1 MDDEVIWAE
10 FRYEMLPAS
19 CYYCGIISHVE
30 KFCHN
35 KMEDSRKER
44 VREGEYG
51 EWMRANLLNVG
62 KNGENVLGLARTESE
77 KILRGH
83 RLRKNG
89 EEELREEARR
99 TGRVPK
105 KGDSSRIEGL

>member
-1 MDDEVIWAE
+1 
-10 FRYEMLPAS
+10 
-19 CYYCGIISHVE
+19 
-30 KFCHN
+30 
-35 KMEDSRKER
+35 MEDSRKER

-105 KGDSSRIEGL
+105 KGDSSRIEGYKRTREDNGNEARTKFTRGSKAEQHGCDCKGSDRL